1 MDWKGIGSV
10 YGVMFITGTVVS
22 LISTQLQ
29 CSKVNFSVSFI
40 QGLQFAAIATIPYAL
55 TYFDVV
61 RNNFVSA
68 FTNVFGPAIGL
79 GVVIM
84 LIAWPAGAL
93 NVVHSEAQTCV
104 TSTSE
109 MTEFKNKLM
118 KELADKQAAEDA
130 NANAKPS
137 K

>member
-1 MDWKGIGSV
+1 MDWKAAASIYGI
-10 YGVMFITGTVVS
+10 MLITGTVVS

-29 CSKVNFSVSFI
+29 CSKVNFSVAFI
-40 QGLQFAAIATIPYAL
+40 QGLQFATISIIPYAL
-55 TYFDVV
+55 TYFDIV
-61 RNNFVSA
+61 RNNFISP
-68 FTNVFGPAIGL
+68 FTNMFGPAIGL
-79 GVVIM
+79 GLVIM

-104 TSTSE
+104 SSTAE
-109 MTEFKNKLM
+109 MTEFKSKLM
-118 KELADKQAAEDA
+118 KELADKQAAEEA

>member
-10 YGVMFITGTVVS
+10 YGIMLITGTVVS

-29 CSKVNFSVSFI
+29 CSKVSFSVAFI
-40 QGLQFAAIATIPYAL
+40 QGLQFATISTIPYAL
-55 TYFDVV
+55 TYFDLV
-61 RNNFVSA
+61 RNNLVNS

-84 LIAWPAGAL
+84 LIAWPASAL
-93 NVVHSEAQTCV
+93 NVVHSEASTCV
-104 TSTSE
+104 ASTSE

-118 KELADKQAAEDA
+118 KELADKQAAEEA

-137 K
+137 Q